1 MLVRLCISNFAIIS
15 HLEIGFH
22 PGLNILSGE
31 TGAGKSIIINAVN
44 LLLGGRASSDLI
56 REGTDEARVEGLF
69 NVPVKSAIKKMLDK
83 MDIPFDGEVVIK
95 RTMSRKGRNRITING
110 SIASLN
116 MLANLGPSLI
126 SISGQH
132 ANQVLLNPDNHLY
145 LLDDFADLVEYR
157 EALARRVRELKQLY
171 NEIKHLIAKIA
182 RAEERQELARFQVE
196 EIDRAALRPGEDKEL
211 EEERRKIKFAEQLF
225 RIAGQCYGILY
236 DNEDAVISQIS
247 HCIREL
253 EKGAKID
260 RALGNAVQSLTA
272 AMAEVEEAA
281 YGLRGYAEN
290 AQYDPERLA
299 QIEDRIYLLNQL
311 KRKYGP
317 SLEDVLAYRE
327 GLSDAMEGL
336 VQEKDLLAEKE
347 KALEVVREEV
357 NRKARHL
364 SRRRREA
371 AKKLEVAVEEE
382 LEELHMKGTSFRVH
396 FVGPEQQDKDGASLP
411 VDQIREEGIDEI
423 EFMISPN
430 VGEPLRPLAKIAS
443 GGELS
448 RIVLALK
455 SILARIGSV
464 ETVVFDEVDAG
475 ISGATADVVGEKLLT
490 LSEKHQVLCITH
502 LPQIASKGQAH
513 FLVRKQVKGGR
524 TQTTIVE
531 LDRNGKIMEVARL
544 LAGRQI
550 TQRAIS
556 RAEEMVH

>member
-44 LLLGGRASSDLI
+44 LLLGGRASSELI
-56 REGTDEARVEGLF
+56 REGADEARVEGQF
-69 NVPVKSAIKKMLDK
+69 HVPVDSPIREMLEK
-83 MDIPFDGEVVIK
+83 MDIPFDGEIIIK
-95 RTMSRKGRNRITING
+95 RTISRKGKNRITING
-110 SIASLN
+110 SIASLS
-116 MLANLGPSLI
+116 MLSHLGPRLI

-145 LLDDFADLVEYR
+145 LLDDFANLGHHR
-157 EALARRVRELKQLY
+157 EAVAERVREFKQLSS
-171 NEIKHLIAKIA
+171 EISRLAEEIS
-182 RAEERQELARFQVE
+182 RAEERQELARFQAE
-196 EIDRAALRPGEDKEL
+196 EIDRAGLRPGEDKEL
-211 EEERRKIKFAEQLF
+211 EEERKKIKFAEQLF
-225 RIAGQCYGILY
+225 RIAGECYGILY
-236 DNEDAVISQIS
+236 DDEDAVISRIS

-253 EKGAKID
+253 ERGTQID
-260 RALGNAVQSLTA
+260 RTLEGAVHSLTV

-281 YGLRGYAEN
+281 YGLRDYAEG
-290 AQYDPERLA
+290 AQYDPDRLT

-327 GLSDAMEGL
+327 GLSDTMEGIA
-336 VQEKDLLAEKE
+336 QKKNLLAEKQ
-347 KALEVVREEV
+347 KALEVIRDEV
-357 NRKARHL
+357 SQRAMDL

-371 AKKLEVAVEEE
+371 ARKLESAVEEE
-382 LEELHMKGTSFRVH
+382 LKQLHMKGTSFRVR
-396 FVGPEQQDKDGASLP
+396 FGAPVDQNKGRASLA

-475 ISGATADVVGEKLLT
+475 ISGATADIVGEKLLA

-513 FLVRKQVKGGR
+513 FLVKKQVKGGR

-531 LDRNGKIMEVARL
+531 LDRKAKIMEIARL
-544 LAGRQI
+544 LGGKEI
-550 TQRAIS
+550 TDRAIS
-556 RAEEMVH
+556 RAEEMVR